1 MGYLSIEGGAR
12 LHGRVVIS
20 GAKNSALKLM
30 AASLLASGE
39 TVLTNVPRISDVFT
53 MIEVLTRL
61 GAKVSF
67 EGSELRID
75 TSGPI
80 NTVAPYDLVRRMRA
94 SINVL
99 GPLLARQGHA
109 RVAMP
114 GGCNIGNRTI
124 DIHERSL
131 TQLGVSFTFDHGYLE
146 GISTG
151 LTGSRVVLEFPSRGA
166 TENLLTA
173 SVLAD
178 GVTVIE
184 NAAREPDILDLAN
197 FLGEMGAQVFGA
209 GTSTIE
215 VIGVPELVPASYE
228 VSADPI
234 EAGTFALAV
243 LATKGE
249 AELVGARPQDMEIFL
264 EKLVIAG
271 AQWSAIDGGIW
282 VASNRRPMAV
292 DFATLP
298 YPGFPTDL
306 QPQMMAYLTIADG
319 TSILTE
325 NVFESRFAHVQELV
339 RMGADVR
346 TEGHHAVV
354 RGVGGLQGAPV
365 TGSDLRAGAALV
377 VAALAAEGQS
387 EIHDFHHVQ
396 RGYEDFAGKLTA
408 LGAKAEV
415 VEPTDSVTLPAMQVS
430 DPLEASSD

>member
-1 MGYLSIEGGAR
+1 MGYLSIEGGAPLR
-12 LHGRVVIS
+12 GKVEIS

-80 NTVAPYDLVRRMRA
+80 STVAPYDLVRRMRA

-146 GISTG
+146 GIATG
-151 LTGSRVVLEFPSRGA
+151 LTGSRVVLDFPSRGA
-166 TENLLTA
+166 TENVLTA
-173 SVLAD
+173 SVLAK
-178 GVTVIE
+178 GATVIE

-197 FLGEMGAQVFGA
+197 FLGDMGAQVFGA

-215 VIGVPELVPASYE
+215 VVGVSELVPTSYQ

-234 EAGTFALAV
+234 EGGTFALAV
-243 LATKGE
+243 LATNGD
-249 AELVGARPQDMEIFL
+249 AELLGARPQDMEIFL
-264 EKLVIAG
+264 EKLKLAG
-271 AQWSAIDGGIW
+271 ARWRETDGGIS
-282 VASNRRPMAV
+282 VAASGRPAAV

-306 QPQMMAYLTIADG
+306 QPQMMAYLTLADG
-319 TSILTE
+319 TSIVTE

-346 TEGHHAVV
+346 TEGHHAVI

-377 VAALAAEGQS
+377 VAALAAEGRS

-408 LGAKAEV
+408 LGAR
-415 VEPTDSVTLPAMQVS
+415 VEIVDSTDKMVL
-430 DPLEASSD
+430 LEASSD